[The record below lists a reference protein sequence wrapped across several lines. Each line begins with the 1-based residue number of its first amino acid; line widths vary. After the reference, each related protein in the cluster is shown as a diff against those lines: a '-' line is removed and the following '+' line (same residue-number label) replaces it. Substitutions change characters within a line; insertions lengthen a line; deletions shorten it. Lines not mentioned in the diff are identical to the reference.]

1 MYADTVP
8 GIRSQSRV
16 DPVKSALVLVLLGG
30 AALTTAGFLPWT
42 SRGLGSTQTLLELS
56 NLAGS
61 GLIDDRWISPML
73 LVAPLIGT
81 ITIVLASMALASRD
95 LRLDRRRLRV
105 IAGALLGMDVVAVV
119 VTASIV
125 HALRD
130 RPLHVPGTG
139 FFVGAAATV
148 AIGLGA
154 GALRWRP
161 GTRRAQR

>member
-1 MYADTVP
+1 M
-8 GIRSQSRV
+8 
-16 DPVKSALVLVLLGG
+16 
-30 AALTTAGFLPWT
+30 TTAGFLPWM

-56 NLAGS
+56 DLAGS
-61 GLIDDRWISPML
+61 GLIADRWVSPML

-81 ITIVLASMALASRD
+81 ITIVLASMVVASRD

-105 IAGALLGMDVVAVV
+105 IAGALLGLDLVAVV

-130 RPLHVPGTG
+130 RPLHAPGVG
-139 FFVGAAATV
+139 FVVGAAATV

-154 GALRWRP
+154 GALLWRP
-161 GTRRAQR
+161 WTSRA